1 MTSPAKKSGG
11 KPSKAKKSGK
21 PSKSGKKAKKSSPKK
36 HKKVPVHKDSAPTET
51 EHTHEETKR

>member
-1 MTSPAKKSGG
+1 MTSAKKSGG
-11 KPSKAKKSGK
+11 KPSKSKKSGK
-21 PSKSGKKAKKSSPKK
+21 SGKKPKKSSPKK